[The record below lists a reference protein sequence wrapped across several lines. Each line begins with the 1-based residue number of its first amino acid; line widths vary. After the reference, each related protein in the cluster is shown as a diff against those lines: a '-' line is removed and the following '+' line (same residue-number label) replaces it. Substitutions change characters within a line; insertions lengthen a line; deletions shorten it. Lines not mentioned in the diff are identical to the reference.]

1 MVLEDN
7 SIPLQMQTSS
17 RLIAPTMPDV
27 ASMLEQD
34 SICSRSIATDLANIF
49 FSVSILKKE
58 LATVCFHM
66 EWIMTLML
74 SFAANH
80 KVVEMWTS

>member
-17 RLIAPTMPDV
+17 RLIALTMPDV
-27 ASMLEQD
+27 VSMLEQD

-58 LATVCFHM
+58 LTTVCFHM

-74 SFAANH
+74 SFAVNH